1 MINLKKVSADD
12 RELLFNLN
20 QKYLYEMTNFYDDA
34 LDEKGILYYG
44 YFDAYFTDPLRSAY
58 LIFKDDDLCGFLML
72 HPYSYFGGPTDH
84 VLAEF
89 TVFPM
94 YRRQRLAAET
104 VKLLFDTF
112 PGRWEIKYN
121 EKNTAAKS
129 FWNKCTQCYKPEQ
142 ITYSDT
148 ETVLVFRVDQTAV
161 SSGHPADNAG

>member
-58 LIFKDDDLCGFLML
+58 LILNDDDLCGFLML

-121 EKNTAAKS
+121 EKNLPAKNLWTAVTAPYQPAVHHL
-129 FWNKCTQCYKPEQ
+129 NDE
-142 ITYSDT
+142 
-148 ETVLVFRVDQTAV
+148 ETVFAFSTVQT
-161 SSGHPADNAG
+161 